1 VNGVKEK
8 AYIQVYTGNG
18 KGKTTAAIGLAVRA
32 AGHGLFVYL
41 GQFMKG
47 QPYGELRSL
56 ANIPEIE
63 VEQYGDASCIRR
75 EDVTREHKQMAASG
89 LEKIGRALGSGRYDV
104 IILDE
109 INTAVWFGLVTVDEV
124 LKLMASR
131 PDGVEII
138 LTGRYAPPEFI
149 DLADLVSEIKE
160 IKHYYRQ
167 GVPARDGIER

>member
-1 VNGVKEK
+1 MLYE
-8 AYIQVYTGNG
+8 
-18 KGKTTAAIGLAVRA
+18 
-32 AGHGLFVYL
+32 GH
-41 GQFMKG
+41 
-47 QPYGELRSL
+47 
-56 ANIPEIE
+56 
-63 VEQYGDASCIRR
+63 
-75 EDVTREHKQMAASG
+75 
-89 LEKIGRALGSGRYDV
+89 
-104 IILDE
+104 LDE